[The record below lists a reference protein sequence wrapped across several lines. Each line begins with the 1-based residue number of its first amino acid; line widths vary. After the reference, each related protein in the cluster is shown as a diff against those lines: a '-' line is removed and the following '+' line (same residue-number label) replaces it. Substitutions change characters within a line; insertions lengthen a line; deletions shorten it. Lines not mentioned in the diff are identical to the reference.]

1 MEKHCGVCSKQFG
14 LMTRGKECSVCL
26 KFICKEHLV
35 KLMDRTEICMKCEID
50 KVKDKRK
57 AEISLEFEG
66 IEAEIRQF
74 QDELEGLES
83 EKQEKMR
90 GIEGIERDLVGLDR
104 EKNEKIMELEKVLDR
119 AKGQSNEAEKEY
131 LEVSGLLEKL
141 GKDVR
146 DIRGEIQGIEGR
158 NRHIEQEVMA
168 ARDKKQQY
176 GLEIEYLNS
185 KVSRS
190 IPVSELEIVLC
201 AKCKAYA
208 GNEYFPRVSE
218 TI

>member
-1 MEKHCGVCSKQFG
+1 MEKHCGICSKQFG
-14 LMTRGKECSVCL
+14 LITRGKECSICL

-35 KLMDRTEICMKCEID
+35 KLIDRTEICMKCEID
-50 KVKDKRK
+50 KVKDRRK
-57 AEISLEFEG
+57 VEICSEFEG
-66 IEAEIRQF
+66 IELEIKQY

-83 EKQEKMR
+83 EKQEKIR
-90 GIEGIERDLVGLDR
+90 NIEGIEREMVGLDR
-104 EKNEKIMELEKVLDR
+104 EKNEKIFELGKVLET
-119 AKGQSNEAEKEY
+119 AKGKSGEAEKEY
-131 LEVSGLLEKL
+131 LGVSGLLEKL

-158 NRHIEQEVMA
+158 NRHIEQEVMV

-190 IPVSELEIVLC
+190 IPVSELDSVLC
-201 AKCKAYA
+201 SKCKAYV
-208 GNEYFPRVSE
+208 GNEYFPRASE
-218 TI
+218 TL